1 MERDDINSYKVKK
14 GGREAVVIKRNASI
28 HGGTEQPVPPKRE
41 RGSGNEKQKTG
52 MMKKTTGTGTS
63 TYTHPREAITLIS
76 AERKERAPLVDSR
89 ERENYLTHS

>member
-1 MERDDINSYKVKK
+1 MPVSTAEQSNQFHLRER
-14 GGREAVVIKRNASI
+14 E
-28 HGGTEQPVPPKRE
+28 RE

-52 MMKKTTGTGTS
+52 MKKGTGTS

-76 AERKERAPLVDSR
+76 AERKERAPLVDIR